1 MFSLS
6 MVYIAH
12 FLFFLM
18 LRRPPRSTRTD
29 SLFPYTTLFRSGV
42 RLLVGRALAGRVQI
56 QDAIGEAVLWSLGA
70 LWLMTMG
77 GGILLSRTIL
87 RRVDEVATI
96 NREVMVGDL
105 GRRVPLRGSGDE
117 FDRLAASMNSML
129 SRIEELMVGMRT
141 VTDSIAHELRSPLTR

>member
-77 GGILLSRTIL
+77 GGILLSRTIRSEEHTSEL
-87 RRVDEVATI
+87 QSLMRISYAVFCLKKKINKNKQFIKNTHTI
-96 NREVMVGDL
+96 TSL
-105 GRRVPLRGSGDE
+105 
-117 FDRLAASMNSML
+117 
-129 SRIEELMVGMRT
+129 
-141 VTDSIAHELRSPLTR
+141 SIAQILNTTNTS